1 MNITLI
7 GRIPSKKNSK
17 KIIQHGGRA
26 FLVPSS
32 NYTKWHKEAIKEVG
46 VQCPGHM
53 LPLQPKLVTLLFYPP
68 DKIRGDLTNK
78 AESVMDL
85 LVDTGVLKDDNWFEI
100 GAINLRL
107 GQVDRVRPRVE
118 VTID

>member
-1 MNITLI
+1 MNITLA

-17 KIIQHGGRA
+17 KIIQHGGRT

-32 NYTKWHKEAIKEVG
+32 NYAKWHKEALKEVG
-46 VQCPGHM
+46 SQCPGHM
-53 LPLQPKLVTLLFYPP
+53 LPIKAALIELTFYAP
-68 DKIRGDLTNK
+68 DRIRGDLTNK

-107 GQVDRVRPRVE
+107 GGVDRERPRVE
-118 VTID
+118 VKIN